1 MDYEKFL
8 LFGDSITEFAFNT
21 RPTEDGKD
29 QYALGAALVNEYT
42 RKMDILQRG
51 FKGYTSRWA
60 LKILSEILKHES
72 NIVMA
77 TIFLGANDACSAGPQ
92 SVPLPEFID
101 NIRQMVSLMKSYHIR
116 PIIIGPG
123 LVDREK
129 WEKEKSEEIALGY
142 FRTNENFA
150 IYSDALAK
158 LANEEN
164 VPFVALNKAFQQE
177 GGDAWQ
183 QLLTDGLHFSGKGY
197 KIFHD
202 ELLKVIETFYP
213 QYHPKNMQYKLKDW
227 RDVLDDGS
235 NIMS

>member
-1 MDYEKFL
+1 MDYKKFL

-21 RPTEDGKD
+21 RPIENDKD
-29 QYALGAALVNEYT
+29 EYALGAALVNEYT

-51 FKGYTSRWA
+51 FKGYNSRWS
-60 LKILSEILKHES
+60 LKVLPEILDNES

-77 TIFLGANDACSAGPQ
+77 TIFFGANDACSAGPQ
-92 SVPLPEFID
+92 SVPLPEFVD
-101 NIRQMVSLMKSYHIR
+101 NIGQMISIMKSHHIC

-129 WEKEKSEEIALGY
+129 WEKAKAEEIALGY
-142 FRTNENFA
+142 FRTNENFT

-158 LANEEN
+158 LANEEKT
-164 VPFVALNKAFQQE
+164 PFVDLNKAFREE

-183 QLLTDGLHFSGKGY
+183 HLLTDGLHFSGKGY
-197 KIFHD
+197 EILHD
-202 ELLKVIETFYP
+202 ELLKAIEIFYP